1 MKERIKVPFKI
12 PVSKRKK
19 SRYVSDG
26 ELVGIKGV
34 KSIKQVADTEQQYND
49 ILKDA
54 VITRVATSGSNYITQ
69 TIQYNVLEIEAD
81 YDYPVYK
88 YIVDGVEYFSNFEFA
103 NYVQIIQPINN
114 TDEQST
120 TA

>member
-1 MKERIKVPFKI
+1 MKERIKLELPKL
-12 PVSKRKK
+12 KK
-19 SRYVSDG
+19 VKKTKYVSDG
-26 ELVGIKGV
+26 ELVGIEGV
-34 KSIKQVADTEQQYND
+34 KSIKQVVDTEKEYND
-49 ILKDA
+49 ILKNA

-69 TIQYNVLEIEAD
+69 NTQYNVLEIEAD

-88 YIVDGVEYFSNFEFA
+88 YVVDGVEYFSNFQFA
-103 NYVQIIQPINN
+103 NYVDIIQPINN